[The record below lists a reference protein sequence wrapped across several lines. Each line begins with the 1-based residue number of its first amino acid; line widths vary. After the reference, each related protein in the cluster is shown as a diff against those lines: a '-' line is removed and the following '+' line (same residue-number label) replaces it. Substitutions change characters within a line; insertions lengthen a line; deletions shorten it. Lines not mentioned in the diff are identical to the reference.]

1 MAETAPEQSQTEGQ
15 ETALEGGDYEI
26 IRQRLLKQGEVLR
39 ERMDRLDARRR
50 EVFGSVEL
58 GILKADRVS
67 TEHNCVPRD
76 MIQLGQGRFLFGFNV
91 RFGLKETYALS
102 DVFAI
107 YEYEEAEG
115 VFREHPLDPL
125 KDPEFEETF
134 QRLYKVYGKASFTK
148 FTLKGSTLY
157 MVFRTGDR
165 VDDISVFKW
174 EYHDGQLTFVDDRS
188 DGEYKKQGFPDA
200 YNFTWRHP
208 PRDAFRSGDHPHV
221 SIEDK
226 VFVECVGGD
235 LTIKVEDNTRSG
247 GGIYAEAVENRNQK
261 VDDAEYQ
268 YAIQGSLVILKV
280 KPFQEKEW
288 RYFIY
293 NEKMQEVHR
302 VDSIAHAC
310 VMLPEEHGV
319 IFPDGYYL
327 QTGELKRFEG
337 SSKGMVLERIVAS
350 PNGED
355 TLYVF
360 FDRMSG
366 TYALMPYRLIQ
377 QEVPERI
384 TCSGF
389 STFNNGHMISFRS
402 EDEAQKH
409 HMVQVWQTPFY
420 VAGFEPESSHRED
433 FLFQVQNKPVVRCLA
448 EAHEVLTL
456 ILKENP
462 YADLYADMARRAQA
476 IPDSYAWLNNEAG
489 CEIVPALADIR
500 ESAEKAVAEFD
511 KVRRLKREASER
523 VVAAQESSQKLFN
536 QVQRAAFHSV
546 DDFVV
551 NLGGLRTLRGELISL
566 KETRYVDLSSI
577 EALEAQVVEQND
589 KLSER
594 CVQFLLQ
601 PEAMDPYTQRAEE
614 QQGKVE
620 GVTKVAEAKELEGE
634 VQQTS
639 EDLEMLI
646 RIVNSLKIDDTTE
659 QTRIVES
666 ITAIFTTVN
675 QVKEALKKKSK
686 SLMAEEGAA
695 QFDAQMKLLSQSA
708 VNALDMSDTPEKC
721 TEYYN
726 SVIVQLEDLEGA
738 FADFDEYI
746 EELTGKRLELEEAFE
761 QKRLQLVE
769 ARNRKAAALVTSAE
783 RMLKSVEHKLGTF
796 DDINE
801 INGYMA
807 SDLIIEKI
815 RDVIK
820 QLLELD
826 KAGEAE
832 GLQSQMK
839 SQHEESVRQLK
850 DKKEL
855 FVDGQNVIQFG
866 QHKFAV
872 NTQPLDL
879 TIVRRGEE
887 QCMHL
892 TGTQYFAPITN
903 EEFLATRAVWDQE
916 VISENREVYRAEYL
930 AYLLW
935 KKIVGGESHGLE
947 DMLEMDEAKRLK
959 LVQSFMSDRY
969 AEAYTKGIHDQDGEK
984 ILHTLLTTHEALQLA
999 RYLPRVRACAAIYWN
1014 KFCPEETQ
1022 NLWATKL
1029 QAFAKRNA
1037 LFPGDPVQQ
1046 EYIEA
1051 LTELVQ
1057 AFVVETSLFDEA
1069 DAADAGEYLFYEVVA
1084 GKEFAISQEADK
1096 LLTEFERHLA
1106 KKGSE
1111 KDFRAA
1117 LLSLKADPASQF
1129 QLVRDWVRG
1138 FLLSRNGE
1146 NKYLDEI
1153 AALVLCNLHEKQAVV
1168 KEATGRVVEG
1178 LQGAHRVVDGN
1189 SYDFDYLSFQ
1199 ERLAEFERESVPRFE
1214 AYQQIKQNLMDQE
1227 RVAMRLDEF
1236 EPKVLTSFVRSE
1248 LIDKVYLPIVG
1259 DNLAKQVGAT
1269 GEDKRTDLMG
1279 LLLLVSPPGYGKTT
1293 LMEYLANRLG
1303 LVFMKINGPALG
1315 HEVTSLDPEDAPNA
1329 GAREEVTKL
1338 NLSLEMGDNVMIYLD
1353 DIQHCNPEFLQK
1365 FISLCDAQRRIEG
1378 VWRGRPRTYD
1388 LRGRRVV
1395 VVMAGNPYTESGDK
1409 FRIPDMLA
1417 NRADTYNLGDMSR
1430 ENESAFNGSYLE
1442 NAITSNPVLKPLSNK
1457 SQKDIQAFIRIA
1469 ETGVQEGVEF
1479 EGNYSAQES
1488 GDIISVLEKMI
1499 VVRDVVLKVNQLYIE
1514 SAGQAD
1520 EFRTEPAFKMQGSYR
1535 NMNRMAEKIRNSMI
1549 DEEVQDLIIGH
1560 YEGESQT
1567 LTTGAEANM
1576 LKFRELIGV
1585 INEEEKERWEEIR
1598 KTYGRNQFL
1607 QGADQGD
1614 PVGRVVSQLSLF
1626 QGGLESIE
1634 KTLSDSL
1641 TKPRTTS
1648 VDLGGVSESLDA
1660 LRETVSS
1667 HLQTQSDSPQAE
1679 STAPQF
1685 EAINENLSGL
1695 RASVESYLS
1704 HAPQQVA
1711 TGQPASAAPDTTPQ
1725 FLAINENLNALR
1737 GAVEAYLSREPQ
1749 QPEGA
1754 ATADY
1759 LEALATHM
1767 NEGLGAI
1774 RTDFADALQQ
1784 MQSSQLAGQV
1794 TAMQN
1799 SLTGLR
1805 DVLAQNRARLKE
1817 VHEKLRAAEP
1827 EVVMEFSEEMIGDNE
1842 ALLKAISD
1850 QIQQLRDDEGEDQSP
1865 EKSPKG

>member
-1 MAETAPEQSQTEGQ
+1 MADTTPEIPRKDDQPT
-15 ETALEGGDYEI
+15 LEGGDYDI
-26 IRQRLLKQGEVLR
+26 IRQRLLKQGQVLR

-50 EVFGSVEL
+50 EVFGSVEMDL
-58 GILKADRVS
+58 LKADRVS
-67 TEHNCVPRD
+67 TGHNCVPRD
-76 MIQLGQGRFLFGFNV
+76 MVQLGEGRFLFGFNV
-91 RFGLKETYALS
+91 RLGLKTAYDLS

-107 YEYEEAEG
+107 YEYDEAEG
-115 VFREHPLDPL
+115 IFREQPLDPL
-125 KDPEFEETF
+125 KNTAFEEAF
-134 QRLYKVYGKASFTK
+134 KRLYKVYDKTVFTK
-148 FTLKGSTLY
+148 FTLKGSDLY

-165 VDDISVFKW
+165 VDDILVFKW
-174 EYHDGQLTFVDDRS
+174 EHQDGALSFMDDRA
-188 DGEYKKQGFPDA
+188 DAEYKQQGFPKA

-208 PRDAFRSGDHPHV
+208 SRDAYRAGDHPHV

-226 VFVECVGGD
+226 VYVECVGGD

-247 GGIYAEAVENRNQK
+247 DGIYAEAVENRNQK
-261 VDDAEYQ
+261 IDDAEYQ
-268 YAIQGSLVILKV
+268 YAIQGSLVILKI

-288 RYFIY
+288 RHFIF

-302 VDSIAHAC
+302 VDSIGDAC

-319 IFPDGYYL
+319 MFPDGYYL
-327 QTGELKRFEG
+327 QTGELKRFESDLG
-337 SSKGMVLERIVAS
+337 GMVLERIVAS

-360 FDRMSG
+360 FNRMSG
-366 TYALMPYRLIQ
+366 MYALMPYRLIQ

-389 STFNNGHMISFRS
+389 SLFNNGHMISFRS
-402 EDEAQKH
+402 EDDPQKH
-409 HMVQVWQTPFY
+409 HMVQLRQTPFY
-420 VAGFEPESSHRED
+420 VAGFEPESGNRED

-448 EAHEVLTL
+448 ESHEVLTL

-489 CEIVPALADIR
+489 CEIVPALTDIR
-500 ESAEKAVAEFD
+500 ESAEKAIAEFD

-523 VVAAQESSQKLFN
+523 VTEAQESAHKLFN
-536 QVQRAAFHSV
+536 QVQRASFKSV
-546 DDFVV
+546 DDFVA

-566 KETRYVDLSSI
+566 KETRYVDLAAI

-589 KLSER
+589 KLSGR
-594 CVQFLLQ
+594 CVQFLLK
-601 PEAMDPYTQRAEE
+601 PEAMDPYIERAKE
-614 QQGKVE
+614 QQGRVD
-620 GVTKVAEAKELEGE
+620 GVTKVAEAKELNTE

-639 EDLEMLI
+639 ENLEMLI

-666 ITAIFTTVN
+666 ITSIFTTVN
-675 QVKEALKKKSK
+675 QVKEALKKKTK
-686 SLMAEEGAA
+686 SLMSVEGAA

-721 TEYYN
+721 AEYYN

-746 EELTGKRLELEEAFE
+746 ENLTGKRLELEEAFE

-769 ARNRKAAALVTSAE
+769 ARNRKAAALATSAE

-815 RDVIK
+815 RDVIA
-820 QLLELD
+820 QLIDLE

-832 GLQSQMK
+832 GLQSKMK
-839 SQHEESVRQLK
+839 SQHEEAVRQLK

-855 FVDGQNVIQFG
+855 YVDGKNIIKFG

-872 NTQPLDL
+872 NMQELDL
-879 TIVRRGEE
+879 TIVRRGDD
-887 QCMHL
+887 QSLHL
-892 TGTQYFAPITN
+892 TGTQYFAPITD
-903 EEFLATRAVWDQE
+903 EEFLATREVWDQE
-916 VISENREVYRAEYL
+916 IISESRVVYRAEYL

-935 KKIVGGESHGLE
+935 KKIVSGDGPGLDE
-947 DMLEMDEAKRLK
+947 VLEMKKAQRLD
-959 LVQSFMSDRY
+959 LVQSFMSNRY

-984 ILHTLLTTHEALQLA
+984 ILHTLLTTHVALQLA
-999 RYLPRVRACAAIYWN
+999 RYQPRARACAAVYWN
-1014 KFCPEETQ
+1014 KFCPDETR
-1022 NLWATKL
+1022 NLWAAKL
-1029 QAFAKRNA
+1029 EAFAKRNA
-1037 LFPGDPVQQ
+1037 LFPGDPVQRV
-1046 EYIEA
+1046 YIGA

-1057 AFVVETSLFDEA
+1057 AFVAETSLFDEA
-1069 DAADAGEYLFYEVVA
+1069 DAAEAGEYLFYEVVA
-1084 GKEFAISQEADK
+1084 GKEFAISQEADQ
-1096 LLTEFERHLA
+1096 LLTEFERHLT

-1111 KDFRAA
+1111 KDFKAA
-1117 LLSLKADPASQF
+1117 LKSLKADPASQF

-1153 AALVLCNLHEKQAVV
+1153 AALIFCSLHEKQAVV
-1168 KEATGRVVEG
+1168 KEATGRVVKG
-1178 LQGAHRVVDGN
+1178 LQGAHRIVDGN
-1189 SYDFDYLSFQ
+1189 NYDFDYLSFQ
-1199 ERLAEFERESVPRFE
+1199 ERLSEFERKIVPRFE
-1214 AYQQIKQNLMDQE
+1214 TYQRLKQNLME
-1227 RVAMRLDEF
+1227 RERTLMRLDEF
-1236 EPKVLTSFVRSE
+1236 KPHVLTSFVRSE
-1248 LIDKVYLPIVG
+1248 LIDEVYLPLIG
-1259 DNLAKQVGAT
+1259 DNLAKQIGAT

-1315 HEVTSLDPEDAPNA
+1315 HDVTSLDPEEATNA

-1338 NLSLEMGDNVMIYLD
+1338 NLSLEMGDNVMIYVD

-1365 FISLCDAQRRIEG
+1365 FISLCDAQRKIEG

-1395 VVMAGNPYTESGDK
+1395 VVMAGNPYTESGEK
-1409 FRIPDMLA
+1409 FKIPDMLA

-1430 ENESAFNGSYLE
+1430 ENEIAFNSSYLE
-1442 NAITSNPVLKPLSNK
+1442 NAVTSNPVLKPLSNK
-1457 SQKDIQAFIRIA
+1457 SQKDIQSFIRIA

-1479 EGNYSAQES
+1479 QGNFSAQES
-1488 GDIISVLEKMI
+1488 GDIIAVLEKMI

-1520 EFRTEPAFKMQGSYR
+1520 EFRTEPSFKMQGSYR
-1535 NMNRMAEKIRNSMI
+1535 NMNRMSEKIRNSMN
-1549 DEEVQDLIIGH
+1549 DEEVRDLIIGH

-1576 LKFRELIGV
+1576 LKFRELFGV
-1585 INEEEKERWEEIR
+1585 INDEEKERWEEIK
-1598 KTYGRNQFL
+1598 KTYGRNQFM

-1641 TKPRTTS
+1641 TKPRTTT
-1648 VDLGGVSESLDA
+1648 VDLGGVGESIDA
-1660 LRETVSS
+1660 LRETVST
-1667 HLQTQSDSPQAE
+1667 HLQNQAEPSQVE

-1685 EAINENLSGL
+1685 ESINENLSGL

-1704 HAPQQVA
+1704 HAPQQA
-1711 TGQPASAAPDTTPQ
+1711 AEAQPAPVALDTTPQ
-1725 FLAINENLNALR
+1725 FAAINENLDALR
-1737 GAVEAYLSREPQ
+1737 GAVEAYLAREPQ
-1749 QPEGA
+1749 QANSAGTAEYLQTLA
-1754 ATADY
+1754 A
-1759 LEALATHM
+1759 HM
-1767 NEGLGAI
+1767 NEGLGAV
-1774 RTDFADALQQ
+1774 RADFADAISR
-1784 MQSSQLAGQV
+1784 MQSSKLSGQME
-1794 TAMQN
+1794 AIQN
-1799 SLTGLR
+1799 SLIGLR
-1805 DVLAQNRARLKE
+1805 DVLTQNRNRLNELRGRLKD
-1817 VHEKLRAAEP
+1817 AEP
-1827 EVVMEFSEEMIGDNE
+1827 EVVMEFSEEMLSDND
-1842 ALLKAISD
+1842 ALLRAISA
-1850 QIQQLRDDEGEDQSP
+1850 QIQQLRKDDGEDQPP
-1865 EKSPKG
+1865 EKPSKD